1 MDIDFALVL
10 VILVGVSG
18 LLWLFDALLLQP
30 GRRRAIANLQA
41 QLPRWAEAG
50 SIDAARYQELS
61 ASVSREPVPVEYA
74 KSFFPVLAVVLVL
87 RSFLV
92 EPFQIP
98 SASMVPTLRQGD
110 FILVNKFSYG
120 IRLPVIGTKILE
132 VGQPQRGDVMVF
144 FPPNDKRYF
153 IKRVI
158 GLPGDQITYKDK
170 VLYINGQ
177 AVPQTLT
184 AELPPFNP
192 RERILREDLAGHV
205 HDVRHDLLALGAAA
219 QFDATLIPG
228 ASPGDF
234 SVTVLPGHYF
244 MMGDNRDNS
253 QDSRFWGQMP
263 ERNIVGK
270 AFAIWMHWDAF
281 FSIPSFQ
288 RVGKIE

>member
-18 LLWLFDALLLQP
+18 VLWLFDWLFLAK
-30 GRRRAIANLQA
+30 GRNGAIANLKS
-41 QLPRWAEAG
+41 QLPGWDQPG
-50 SIDAARYQELS
+50 SPNAARFEELS
-61 ASVSREPVPVEYA
+61 ASVAKEPLPIEYA

-110 FILVNKFSYG
+110 FILVNKFIYG
-120 IRLPVIGTKILE
+120 LRLPVIGTKILQVE
-132 VGQPQRGDVMVF
+132 DPQRGDVMVF

-153 IKRVI
+153 IKRII
-158 GLPGDQITYKDK
+158 GVPGDRIEYKDK
-170 VLYINGQ
+170 VLYVNGQ
-177 AVPQTLT
+177 VVRQTLK

-192 RERILREDLAGHV
+192 RERIIEEDLLGVVHEIRQDMLVIGH
-205 HDVRHDLLALGAAA
+205 AAP
-219 QFDATLIPG
+219 FDATLSQG
-228 ASPGDF
+228 VGPGDF

-253 QDSRFWGQMP
+253 HDSRFWGQVP
-263 ERNIVGK
+263 DRLVVGK
-270 AFAIWMHWDAF
+270 AFAIWMHWDSF

-288 RVGKIE
+288 RVGVIP